1 MKVYT
6 VERQNKFD
14 YDFSVELL
22 KIGCFFD
29 RAKAIALAK
38 EKFESMQG
46 EYEDE
51 MLKYSDKDIYDPDEY
66 DSGALYVEEDDEYGY
81 YCISFGAEEH
91 YESHIVW
98 VEEWDV
104 EE

>member
-29 RAKAIALAK
+29 KAKAIVLAK
-38 EKFESMQG
+38 EEFESMQG

-51 MLKYSDKDIYDPDEY
+51 MLKYSDMYRRYLQRSLP
-66 DSGALYVEEDDEYGY
+66 GY
-81 YCISFGAEEH
+81 KTY
-91 YESHIVW
+91 
-98 VEEWDV
+98 
-104 EE
+104 